1 MTKSY
6 KPGIHH
12 ITVLA
17 GDPKANAGFY
27 VKKLGMRLVKK
38 SVNQDD
44 PGTYHLF
51 YANEAAQPGS
61 SLTFFPW
68 PRAHKGETGTGEA
81 VNVAFRVPA
90 DSLEFWLNRLEE
102 EKIEHSGEFEL
113 FGHPALRFQ
122 DPDGLELDLVF
133 EGTAKEKV
141 SSYESTVDSDAA
153 VQGFFGT
160 RLKVV
165 EPEATAA
172 IIRELF
178 GFTEKSSGNGLA
190 LYQTDADIGN
200 HLYIEQ
206 SPEQSGKG
214 GRGIVHHVAFRA
226 RDEDHLSE
234 LREKVIQQGLNP
246 TKIIDRHW
254 FKSVY
259 FREPNGVLFEMA
271 TDGPGY
277 AVDEDFE
284 ELGKKLILT
293 PWLEPY
299 RERIEQTL
307 PNLELDL

>member
-1 MTKSY
+1 MKKSY

-17 GDPKANAGFY
+17 GDPKANAEFY

-81 VNVAFRVPA
+81 VNVALRVPA
-90 DSLEFWLNRLEE
+90 HSMHFWLSRLKEE
-102 EKIEHSGEFEL
+102 QIEHGEEFEL
-113 FGHPALRFQ
+113 FGHPALRFN
-122 DPDGLELDLVF
+122 DPDGLQLDLVF

-141 SSYESTVDSDAA
+141 SSYQSTVDPDFAI
-153 VQGFFGT
+153 QGFFGT

-172 IIRELF
+172 LITELF
-178 GFTEKSSGNGLA
+178 GFTEKSTQNGLS
-190 LYQTDADIGN
+190 LYQTGADTGN
-200 HLYIEQ
+200 HLYIQQ
-206 SPEQSGKG
+206 SPEKTGKG
-214 GRGIVHHVAFRA
+214 GRGIVHHVAFRT

-234 LREKVIQQGLNP
+234 LREQVIQRGLNP

-277 AVDEDFE
+277 AVDENFE
-284 ELGKKLILT
+284 ELGQKLILT